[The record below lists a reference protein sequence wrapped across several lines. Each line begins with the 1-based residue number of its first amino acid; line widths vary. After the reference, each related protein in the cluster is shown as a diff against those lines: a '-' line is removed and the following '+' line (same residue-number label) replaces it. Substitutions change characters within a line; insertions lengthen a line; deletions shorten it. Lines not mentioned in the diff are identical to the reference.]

1 MSRLPC
7 LYLYNALWGLRLS
20 RKENISCN
28 DGNCHKCEPKF
39 CKARATRSV
48 SIGSMAMMMGRKKQ
62 HNEGYFV
69 VPQSKSRPQDFAN
82 RDPFHFFGSML
93 VLCQM
98 YTLPLCSNSGN
109 HCVRK
114 QTAVCHGEIRK
125 LQKKKQTRTR
135 HQNGTRIWDHSLREP
150 AHMVKCEPVML
161 VPGNTKWMFPDEK
174 KNVHNC

>member
-1 MSRLPC
+1 MT
-7 LYLYNALWGLRLS
+7 
-20 RKENISCN
+20 RKQAS
-28 DGNCHKCEPKF
+28 
-39 CKARATRSV
+39 
-48 SIGSMAMMMGRKKQ
+48 KKQ

-69 VPQSKSRPQDFAN
+69 VPQSKPRPQDFSN

-93 VLCQM
+93 VLCKM
-98 YTLPLCSNSGN
+98 YTLPLCSNFGN

-125 LQKKKQTRTR
+125 LQKKKKKTRTR

-174 KNVHNC
+174 KKNVHNC